1 MATKTSQ
8 AAKESR
14 HWQDRLEIYC
24 FENKLKE
31 PVYLYDSDRRGGRTA
46 WTSKVT
52 VQHHVPNIPWI
63 IPGRYFFD
71 GHNNAREDAAEVA
84 YRALTKTTNP

>member
-14 HWQDRLEIYC
+14 HWQDRLE
-24 FENKLKE
+24 
-31 PVYLYDSDRRGGRTA
+31 RGRTA